1 MNHLKMIQQFLK
13 EKRDI
18 EDIPDTGFP
27 FVTISRQSGAGGHL
41 LASILHAEF
50 VKRREI
56 SLFEGWHVFDRE
68 LCDLV
73 ARDPLLLNDIEQLM
87 DEKVRSKFDSF
98 VESLLTG
105 RSESQ
110 NLERTSFKVVRMLA
124 LIGKVILVG
133 RGSALITA
141 DLPQSV
147 HIRLVAPEAH
157 RIARV
162 MKNLNLNKDDAR
174 EMVETQDAAR
184 RKLIKLFFQRDIEDP
199 LLYDIIWNTGK
210 VSVDIIAQTTLDL
223 LMKRSLRRCEAVGMG
238 W

>member
-1 MNHLKMIQQFLK
+1 
-13 EKRDI
+13 
-18 EDIPDTGFP
+18 
-27 FVTISRQSGAGGHL
+27 
-41 LASILHAEF
+41 
-50 VKRREI
+50 
-56 SLFEGWHVFDRE
+56 
-68 LCDLV
+68 
-73 ARDPLLLNDIEQLM
+73 M